1 MDGAFDVSVKT
12 KTYNSENDLLYSNH
26 WNFFNIYQNEGVVVE
41 GQKTL
46 QTKKTALDRL
56 NTRRMVCY
64 IKQQARIIA
73 NRYKYEPHTKSAR
86 EGFTSEILA
95 MLQEIQKTSGISDYK
110 VVCDDT
116 NNTIESI
123 DRHELW
129 CKIAVKPIK
138 AIEYIIIDLDIIN
151 GKVDVNDG
159 NSVMLNS

>member
-1 MDGAFDVSVKT
+1 MSVKT
-12 KTYNSENDLLYSNH
+12 KTYNSENDLLYSNQ

-56 NTRRMVCY
+56 NVRRMVCY

-73 NRYKYEPHTKSAR
+73 NRYKYEPHTNAAR
-86 EGFTSEILA
+86 EGFRNEIVA
-95 MLQEIQKTSGISDYK
+95 MLLEIQKTSGISDFN
-110 VVCDDT
+110 VLCDDT

-129 CKIAVKPIK
+129 CKIAVKPIRS
-138 AIEYIIIDLDIIN
+138 IEYIIIDLNIIN
-151 GKVDVNDG
+151 GNVGVDDG
-159 NSVMLNS
+159 NSVMLKS